1 MVEDSDIYGCAPEQE
16 KGREELHLERGERSL
31 TFSGIVAAFHE
42 LTNYLHTFSD
52 ETRRLLYVLCEGMLQ
67 RHSRCC
73 VSQKLLMC
81 VGWCMCTCVHGRVG
95 AYKCLEAKAGI
106 VHYCLPCSLEVG
118 FLLDL
123 LYQLG

>member
-42 LTNYLHTFSD
+42 LTNYLYAFSD

-67 RHSRCC
+67 RHSCCC
-73 VSQKLLMC
+73 VSQKLLIC
-81 VGWCMCTCVHGRVG
+81 VWGG
-95 AYKCLEAKAGI
+95 ACAHAYTGAWVRTSVWRPKLALSITVCLA
-106 VHYCLPCSLEVG
+106 P
-118 FLLDL
+118 
-123 LYQLG
+123 